1 VLIPS
6 RWVQDSSFLMQNSKC
21 NGPTRGSLAPAEILS
36 LGYFWLHRSSQP
48 QQPTAHTAA
57 MKICPHHIT
66 VLQQSNPGRI
76 QSNKPYIFSWSP
88 FLLLLGRAHHQSHI
102 CPPCSLLTLC
112 IWLETEIAKG
122 RAQLPKLER
131 GAPPG
136 QPRPLQQ

>member
-1 VLIPS
+1 MWKQLTN
-6 RWVQDSSFLMQNSKC
+6 SSSANSFQMGPRQLFPHAKLCKC

-102 CPPCSLLTLC
+102 CPPCPLLTLC
-112 IWLETEIAKG
+112 IWLETEIAMG
-122 RAQLPKLER
+122 RAQLPKLE
-131 GAPPG
+131 
-136 QPRPLQQ
+136 